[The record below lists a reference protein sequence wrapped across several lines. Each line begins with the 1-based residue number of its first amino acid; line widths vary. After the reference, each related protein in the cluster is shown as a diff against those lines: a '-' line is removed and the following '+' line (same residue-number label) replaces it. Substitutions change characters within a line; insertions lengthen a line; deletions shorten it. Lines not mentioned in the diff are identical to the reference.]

1 MALGLPEMHCF
12 IGGPVTEAGTTSAT
26 KGSPWKTELEIIL
39 TPHGHQRKIPDGNC
53 VLSKG
58 KKWLLS

>member
-26 KGSPWKTELEIIL
+26 KGSPSKTELEIIL
-39 TPHGHQRKIPDGNC
+39 TPHGHQRKIPD
-53 VLSKG
+53 
-58 KKWLLS
+58 